1 MPDIPTF
8 DYDKSFI
15 YHINSAERISGTP
28 SNFDYKVEVSNGSL
42 VEYDSVVALSVSIPK
57 SYYAIENGK
66 NTFTF
71 VDEFGASHIITF
83 PEGTYSVNNFCDKLK
98 ELLDAISNIT
108 YECSVDLN
116 TAKIT
121 ITNDYLNP
129 FPKFFKILPGEYMY
143 ERFGFDKNST
153 NTFQQVSGTYTLTS
167 TNVVD
172 MSPENDVYIRSNIV
186 SGGINTNEDILIDV
200 QASGVAPFGRIQL
213 YNIDLQGY
221 TKGLNNTANIYNFR
235 ITDEFN
241 NELDLNGV
249 DWTMSVLF
257 FRKSS
262 LPETIKDFIRFIVNK
277 I

>member
-8 DYDKSFI
+8 EYDKSFI
-15 YHINSAERISGTP
+15 THINSAERLNGTP
-28 SNFDYKVEVSNGSL
+28 SNFNYKIEVSNGSL
-42 VEYDSVVALSVSIPK
+42 EEYDSVVALSVSIPK

-71 VDEFGASHIITF
+71 YNEIGSSNNISF
-83 PEGTYSVNNFCDKLK
+83 PEGTYSVNSFCDKLK
-98 ELLDAISNIT
+98 ELLEANSADT
-108 YECSVDLN
+108 YTCEVDLN

-121 ITNDYLNP
+121 ITSSDE
-129 FPKFFKILPGEYMY
+129 FPPNECKIRPGEYMY
-143 ERFGFDKNST
+143 ERFGFDKKST
-153 NTFQQVSGTYTLTS
+153 NTFVNGVLTS

-213 YNIDLQGY
+213 YNIDLHGY

-249 DWTMSVLF
+249 DWTMSILF

>member
-8 DYDKSFI
+8 EYDKSFI
-15 YHINSAERISGTP
+15 YHINSAERINGTP

-71 VDEFGASHIITF
+71 VDETDTSHNISF

-98 ELLDAISNIT
+98 ELLDVNSGDT
-108 YECSVDLN
+108 YTCEVNLN

-121 ITNDYLNP
+121 ITSSEPTP
-129 FPKFFKILPGEYMY
+129 FSECKILPGEYMY
-143 ERFGFDKNST
+143 ERFGFNKNST
-153 NTFQQVSGTYTLTS
+153 NTFVNGVLTS
-167 TNVVD
+167 QNVVD

-200 QASGVAPFGRIQL
+200 AASGIAPFGRIQL
-213 YNIDLQGY
+213 YNIDLHGY

-249 DWTMSVLF
+249 DWTMSILF